1 MNPASEKG
9 SDHEYAEHTN
19 TKHLEH
25 GVSGDAANLTALGYK
40 PELQRNRSM
49 FTLLFQS
56 LAIAAIPYGFGA
68 PLINSVYGGGQ
79 LSMFL
84 GWIIVC
90 LLDECIAIS
99 LGELAARWPTSA
111 GPYYWSFQIAS
122 PRYRTVLSF
131 ITGWTW
137 LVGNWTIT
145 LSVNFGFASL
155 LAGGVSIFLPEYVW
169 QPWKLVLIFYGL
181 CVVTFFI
188 VAFGNKFLPTVDT
201 FCAAFTAITIFIV
214 CVCLSS
220 EAKDGR
226 HSASYTLG
234 NFDPNLSGWGN
245 FGFWIGA
252 LPSAYTFSA
261 IGMITSMA
269 EECGDVTVK
278 LPRALA
284 LCVPVGCIAG
294 LFFIIPIC
302 ATLPPLEELLTAPL
316 GQVLPM
322 IFYRVMGTK
331 AGGIAL
337 TALVLIITLFCSIS
351 ITVAASRTTWAFAR
365 DRAIPLS
372 RVWSKVDKRHGT
384 PIMALLLTTIIEML
398 LGLIYLGSSSAFNAF
413 IAVGVIGLAS
423 SYGIPILLSLLT
435 GRAGVNTAPWTFGKH
450 FGWVINVI
458 ALAWICFEITLFTMP
473 VAIPVNAVTMNY
485 AVVVFFGFMAISAVW
500 YVVHARHVYKGPPE
514 SDGLTK

>member
-9 SDHEYAEHTN
+9 SDHEHNEHAKHVEHT
-19 TKHLEH
+19 H
-25 GVSGDAANLTALGYK
+25 SGDAADLTALGYK

-68 PLINSVYGGGQ
+68 PLINSIYGGGQ

-90 LLDECIAIS
+90 ILDECIAIS

-122 PRYRTVLSF
+122 PKYRTVLSF

-155 LAGGVSIFLPEYVW
+155 LAGGVSIFLPEYDW

-220 EAKDGR
+220 EAKEGR
-226 HSASYTLG
+226 HSPSYTLG
-234 NFDPNLSGWGN
+234 HFDPNLSGWGN

-261 IGMITSMA
+261 IGMITAMA
-269 EECGDVTVK
+269 EECGDATIR

-302 ATLPPLEELLTAPL
+302 ATLPPLEDLLAAPL

-337 TALVLIITLFCSIS
+337 TALVLIVTLFCSIS

-372 RVWSKVDKRHGT
+372 RLWSKVDKRHGT
-384 PIMALLLTTIIEML
+384 PIMALILTTVIEML

-413 IAVGVIGLAS
+413 IAVGVIGLAA
-423 SYGIPILLSLLT
+423 SYGIPILLSMLT
-435 GRAGVNTAPWTFGKH
+435 RRAGVNTAPWTFGKH
-450 FGWVINVI
+450 FGWVINVL
-458 ALAWICFEITLFTMP
+458 ALAWICFEMVLFTMP
-473 VAIPVNAVTMNY
+473 VAIPVNPVTMNY

-514 SDGLTK
+514 SDGLSK

>member
-9 SDHEYAEHTN
+9 SDHDHEHN
-19 TKHLEH
+19 EHAKHVEH
-25 GVSGDAANLTALGYK
+25 AHGGDAADLTALGYK

-90 LLDECIAIS
+90 ILDECIAIS

-122 PRYRTVLSF
+122 PKYRTVLSF

-155 LAGGVSIFLPEYVW
+155 LAGGVSIFLPEYDW

-226 HSASYTLG
+226 HSPSYTLVSME
-234 NFDPNLSGWGN
+234 LSVG
-245 FGFWIGA
+245 
-252 LPSAYTFSA
+252 
-261 IGMITSMA
+261 
-269 EECGDVTVK
+269 EE
-278 LPRALA
+278 
-284 LCVPVGCIAG
+284 
-294 LFFIIPIC
+294 
-302 ATLPPLEELLTAPL
+302 
-316 GQVLPM
+316 
-322 IFYRVMGTK
+322 
-331 AGGIAL
+331 
-337 TALVLIITLFCSIS
+337 
-351 ITVAASRTTWAFAR
+351 
-365 DRAIPLS
+365 
-372 RVWSKVDKRHGT
+372 
-384 PIMALLLTTIIEML
+384 
-398 LGLIYLGSSSAFNAF
+398 
-413 IAVGVIGLAS
+413 
-423 SYGIPILLSLLT
+423 
-435 GRAGVNTAPWTFGKH
+435 
-450 FGWVINVI
+450 
-458 ALAWICFEITLFTMP
+458 
-473 VAIPVNAVTMNY
+473 
-485 AVVVFFGFMAISAVW
+485 
-500 YVVHARHVYKGPPE
+500 
-514 SDGLTK
+514 

>member
-1 MNPASEKG
+1 MSPSSDKG
-9 SDHEYAEHTN
+9 SVGGYEP
-19 TKHLEH
+19 KHVERASQ
-25 GVSGDAANLTALGYK
+25 SGDAADLTALGYK

-68 PLINSVYGGGQ
+68 PLINAVYGGGQ
-79 LSMFL
+79 LAMFL
-84 GWIIVC
+84 GWIVVC
-90 LLDECIAIS
+90 ILDECIAIS

-122 PRYRTVLSF
+122 PKYRTVLSF

-155 LAGGVSIFLPEYVW
+155 LAGGISIFLPEYDW

-181 CVVTFFI
+181 CVFTWVI

-214 CVCLSS
+214 CVYLST

-226 HSASYTLG
+226 HSPSYTLVSTAI
-234 NFDPNLSGWGN
+234 FVM
-245 FGFWIGA
+245 
-252 LPSAYTFSA
+252 FSA
-261 IGMITSMA
+261 IGMITAMA

-278 LPRALA
+278 LPRAMS

-302 ATLPPLEELLTAPL
+302 ATLPSLEILLEAPL
-316 GQVLPM
+316 GQVLPV
-322 IFYRVMGTK
+322 IFYRVTGSK
-331 AGGIAL
+331 AGGMAL
-337 TALVLIITLFCSIS
+337 VALVLIVTLFCSIS

-384 PIMALLLTTIIEML
+384 PIMALTLTTIIEML

-413 IAVGVIGLAS
+413 IAVGVIGLAA
-423 SYGIPILLSLLT
+423 SYAIPIFLSMLT
-435 GRAGVNTAPWTFGKH
+435 RRAGVNTAPWTFGNK
-450 FGWVINVI
+450 FGWIINVL
-458 ALAWICFEITLFTMP
+458 AVAWICFEMFLFTLP